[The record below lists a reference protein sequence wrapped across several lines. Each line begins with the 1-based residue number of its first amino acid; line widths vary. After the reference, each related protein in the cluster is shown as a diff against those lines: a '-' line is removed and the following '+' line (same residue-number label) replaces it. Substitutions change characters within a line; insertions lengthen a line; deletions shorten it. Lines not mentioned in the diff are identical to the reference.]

1 MAMLA
6 PGQVYPTDLTDE
18 QWALVAP
25 LLAKPRGPGHPQEVS
40 LRLVVN
46 ALLYLLRTGCQWR
59 MIPRDFPNWNT
70 VRYHFD
76 EWKRTGTWERIN
88 TALREQARQAVE
100 REPTPT
106 AGILDSQSVKTSEA
120 GGERGY
126 DGGKKVTGRKR
137 HVAVDTLGQLLVVLV
152 TPADVPDVDAAYE
165 VLPAA
170 KAVAPTLQQVWVDG
184 SYEGDWA
191 EWPQEAQQVTV
202 EVVRRPPGTRGF
214 VLQARRWVVERT
226 IAWFGRNRRL
236 SRDFERYERTSET
249 FIYLASCH
257 LLLKRLKPVPQ

>member
-1 MAMLA
+1 M
-6 PGQVYPTDLTDE
+6 
-18 QWALVAP
+18 
-25 LLAKPRGPGHPQEVS
+25 
-40 LRLVVN
+40 
-46 ALLYLLRTGCQWR
+46 
-59 MIPRDFPNWNT
+59 
-70 VRYHFD
+70 
-76 EWKRTGTWERIN
+76 
-88 TALREQARQAVE
+88 
-100 REPTPT
+100 
-106 AGILDSQSVKTSEA
+106 
-120 GGERGY
+120 
-126 DGGKKVTGRKR
+126 TGRKR

-152 TPADVPDVDAAYE
+152 TPAAVPDVDAAYE

-170 KAVAPTLQQVWVDG
+170 KGVAPTLQQVWVDG

-191 EWPQEAQQVTV
+191 EWAHEEQQVTV

>member
-1 MAMLA
+1 MAKLV

-25 LLAKPRGPGHPQEVS
+25 LLAKARGPGHPQEVS

-76 EWKRTGTWERIN
+76 EWKRTGTWERLN

-106 AGILDSQSVKTSEA
+106 AGILDRQSVKTSEA

-126 DGGKKVTGRKR
+126 DGGKKGDRT
-137 HVAVDTLGQLLVVLV
+137 Q
-152 TPADVPDVDAAYE
+152 AAC
-165 VLPAA
+165 
-170 KAVAPTLQQVWVDG
+170 
-184 SYEGDWA
+184 
-191 EWPQEAQQVTV
+191 
-202 EVVRRPPGTRGF
+202 RR
-214 VLQARRWVVERT
+214 
-226 IAWFGRNRRL
+226 
-236 SRDFERYERTSET
+236 
-249 FIYLASCH
+249 
-257 LLLKRLKPVPQ
+257 